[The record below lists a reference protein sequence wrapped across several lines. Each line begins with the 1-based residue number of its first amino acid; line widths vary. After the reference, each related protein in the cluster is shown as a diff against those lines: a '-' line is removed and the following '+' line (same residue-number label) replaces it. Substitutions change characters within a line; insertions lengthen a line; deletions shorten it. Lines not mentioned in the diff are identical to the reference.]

1 MVLLTIKFL
10 TDYDSGLYGSIE
22 GKYRQYQRIHFEV
35 EKELMEKN
43 IIQELSSELNMFIH
57 KKIAEKKSSR
67 TCALAWKRW
76 NKLLEKRN
84 FINENGGFETIIKAL
99 CVDVW
104 TDVFEKKEIIPT
116 PLRLIEVDTETVIPN
131 MPFEAWIAETNELLE
146 PYLVLKGSYD
156 EQTRYIGLG
165 FEIIANK
172 KAC

>member
-1 MVLLTIKFL
+1 MLFTIKFL
-10 TDYDSGLYGSIE
+10 TDYDSGLYSSIE
-22 GKYRQYQRIHFEV
+22 SKYRQYQRIHFEV
-35 EKELMEKN
+35 EKKLMEKKM
-43 IIQELSSELNMFIH
+43 IQDLSSELNIFIN
-57 KKIAEKKSSR
+57 KKFAEKKSSR

-84 FINENGGFETIIKAL
+84 FINENGGFETPIKAL
-99 CVDVW
+99 CTDVW

-131 MPFEAWIAETNELLE
+131 MPFEAWITESNELLE
-146 PYLVLKGSYD
+146 PYLVLQGSYD

-172 KAC
+172 KAY